1 MRCPSVLITLLIVLV
16 TNSVLAQENSVEK
29 IAEKDFSGAQ
39 NSGWEK
45 TQSELGDAK
54 GKLDTQ
60 VSLVKTLIAEKNLL
74 NGEALALKIDELK
87 KVYKKLEV
95 ITEEYNRINLEYLT
109 KFPERGVKEKRIY
122 KRIQLKSLQNFE
134 VDVTLQGRV
143 NKLHKKI
150 LNQYPGANIEIKN
163 KQSNSQDKSNIK
175 KEESS
180 KTKENDVTDQIN
192 FKK

>member
-1 MRCPSVLITLLIVLV
+1 MRCPNLIVTLFIVFV
-16 TNSVLAQENSVEK
+16 TNSVIAQVNAVEK
-29 IAEKDFSGAQ
+29 IADKDFSGAQ
-39 NSGWEK
+39 NSDWEK

-60 VSLVKTLIAEKNLL
+60 VGLVKTLIAEKNLL
-74 NGEALALKIDELK
+74 KGEALALKIDELK
-87 KVYKKLEV
+87 KVYKKLEA
-95 ITEEYNRINLEYLT
+95 ITQEYNRINLEYLT